1 MANQAE
7 TDIMRVGMKWNQD
20 LIGELTAKIQ
30 TLQFEMD
37 QANPVWAPEY
47 ARRIEVIRQLQEV
60 AAQESEKLEVQLDT
74 QAM

>member
-1 MANQAE
+1 M
-7 TDIMRVGMKWNQD
+7 
-20 LIGELTAKIQ
+20 TAKIQ

>member
-7 TDIMRVGMKWNQD
+7 IDIMREGTKWNQN

-30 TLQFEMD
+30 TLQFERD
-37 QANPVWAPEY
+37 QGDPVWAPEY
-47 ARRIEVIRQLQEV
+47 ERRIDVLQQLQELAV
-60 AAQESEKLEVQLDT
+60 NESEKLEVQLDT